1 MSFRT
6 YRRVPKDPTPGS
18 DTLYVSTAA
27 PMLVSRICLQQSK
40 FVHNSR
46 KANPQIKSQ
55 CSGPFPKDQPLETK
69 LVIFELLDKA

>member
-18 DTLYVSTAA
+18 Q
-27 PMLVSRICLQQSK
+27 PILVSRICLQQSM
-40 FVHNSR
+40 FVHSSR
-46 KANPQIKSQ
+46 KANPEIKSQ
-55 CSGPFPKDQPLETK
+55 RSGPFPKDQPLETK